1 MGHGPIKEDPAVERF
16 NTFRETA
23 YMRFRWT
30 TATARTAFLGFIGV
44 PLAVYYIADKYH
56 TRWDWVGKRRGQLI
70 ESTTV

>member
-1 MGHGPIKEDPAVERF
+1 
-16 NTFRETA
+16 
-23 YMRFRWT
+23 MRFRWT

-56 TRWDWVGKRRGQLI
+56 VCDSLDSESVLLITAQTRWDWVGKRRGQLI